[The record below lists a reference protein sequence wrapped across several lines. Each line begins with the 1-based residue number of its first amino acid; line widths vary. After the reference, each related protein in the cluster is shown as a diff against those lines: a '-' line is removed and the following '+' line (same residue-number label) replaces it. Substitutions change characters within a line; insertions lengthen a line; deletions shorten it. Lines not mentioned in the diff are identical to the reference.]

1 MAGGFQNQQDEEPIA
16 AINIVPLVDIILVVL
31 IIFMVTAPL
40 VLKPVI
46 DVNLPK
52 ASSGEESPPAPLNI
66 AIGRDGQLA
75 INGQTATMD
84 QLAATAAQAVADKP
98 DTAAILQA
106 DKTVTL
112 ETLTAIIDIIKT
124 AGVKK
129 VAFSIEKK

>member
-52 ASSGEESPPAPLNI
+52 ASSGEESPPAPLNV

>member
-52 ASSGEESPPAPLNI
+52 ASSGEESPPAPLNV
-66 AIGRDGQLA
+66 AVGRDGQLA
-75 INGQTATMD
+75 VNGQTATMD
-84 QLAATAAQAVADKP
+84 QLAAMAAQAVSEKP

>member
-16 AINIVPLVDIILVVL
+16 AINIVPVVDIILVVL